1 MLVSRAW
8 TGKTLTQHRA
18 DRADIVR
25 AALEAAGIEPPQARR
40 MAADTVDEDGRP
52 RFVWTDVPVQ
62 DRNYTAVLTW
72 MIRQARAWREQYEQ
86 AKARGGAGPPD
97 GECGRVFG
105 NHTPRPP
112 APQPTLAEI
121 GGGQG

>member
-1 MLVSRAW
+1 
-8 TGKTLTQHRA
+8 
-18 DRADIVR
+18 
-25 AALEAAGIEPPQARR
+25 

-52 RFVWTDVPVQ
+52 RFVWTDVPVE

-105 NHTPRPP
+105 NHTPA
-112 APQPTLAEI
+112 APRSTANSGRI